1 MTELR
6 VLICEDEYLLASDL
20 AAELGRRG
28 VSVAAI
34 MARAS
39 EIVDALERDELN
51 VDLAVLDVQLL
62 DGTVYHAV
70 PRLLAKGIA
79 VVFCTGYGP
88 RDLPAEFA
96 HFPCVG
102 KPTDVDLLL
111 EAFQQFRT
119 RHEPLE
125 VG

>member
-1 MTELR
+1 MTALR

-20 AAELGRRG
+20 AAELDRRG
-28 VSVAAI
+28 LTVAAI

-39 EIVDALERDELN
+39 EVADALERDDLDI
-51 VDLAVLDVQLL
+51 DLAVLDVQLL
-62 DGTVYHAV
+62 DGTVYHV
-70 PRLLAKGIA
+70 VEPLLARGVA
-79 VVFCTGYGP
+79 VIFCTGYGR

-111 EAFQQFRT
+111 EAFRQFQNGLQ
-119 RHEPLE
+119 PLE

>member
-1 MTELR
+1 MSELR
-6 VLICEDEYLLASDL
+6 VLICEDEFLLASDL
-20 AAELGRRG
+20 AAELARRG
-28 VSVAAI
+28 MTVAAV

-39 EIVDALERDELN
+39 EVVDALDRDELD

-62 DGTVYHAV
+62 DGVVYHAV
-70 PRLLAKGIA
+70 PALLAKGIA
-79 VVFCTGYGP
+79 VVFCTGYGR

-102 KPTDVDLLL
+102 KPTDVDELIQ
-111 EAFQQFRT
+111 AIQQFRT
-119 RHEPLE
+119 GPKQLE